1 MDAYRFECGKDGLT
15 RQILRQG
22 LDVLIVGRDGN
33 GYRVEDWCRSNI
45 LYQGEQANLLV
56 ADNQTN
62 RYTTGDADIKLYLKR
77 FAWWDTVDDPENLK
91 KYV

>member
-33 GYRVEDWCRSNI
+33 AYRVEDWCRSNI
-45 LYQGEQANLLV
+45 LFQGEQENLLV

-62 RYTTGDADIKLYLKR
+62 SIRPATPTSGCIWSGLPGGIPVMIR
-77 FAWWDTVDDPENLK
+77 RT
-91 KYV
+91 